1 MSNLGNQT
9 NVFVD
14 EFFSF
19 GLFPLINKPTRISTA
34 ATLIDNSWT
43 NNLKYVT
50 KSAIV
55 VDVIADHFDV
65 IQSTTFPIAL
75 YKKLPALR

>member
-1 MSNLGNQT
+1 MGDFNQNILNPDIQT
-9 NVFVD
+9 NTFVD

-19 GLFPLINKPTRISTA
+19 GFFLLINKPTPISIA
-34 ATLIDNSWT
+34 ATLIDNIWT

-55 VDVIADHFDV
+55 VDLIADHFDV
-65 IQSTTFPIAL
+65 M
-75 YKKLPALR
+75 